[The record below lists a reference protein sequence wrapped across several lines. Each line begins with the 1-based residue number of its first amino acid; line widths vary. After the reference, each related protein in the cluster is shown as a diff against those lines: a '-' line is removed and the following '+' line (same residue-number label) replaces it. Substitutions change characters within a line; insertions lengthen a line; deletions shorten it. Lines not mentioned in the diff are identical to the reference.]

1 MPEAEPTPGE
11 RRSETAVALA
21 AIREVVALIDAG
33 ELTATAAQRGF
44 LLGAIAAQDNNPLLY
59 K

>member
-1 MPEAEPTPGE
+1 M
-11 RRSETAVALA
+11 A